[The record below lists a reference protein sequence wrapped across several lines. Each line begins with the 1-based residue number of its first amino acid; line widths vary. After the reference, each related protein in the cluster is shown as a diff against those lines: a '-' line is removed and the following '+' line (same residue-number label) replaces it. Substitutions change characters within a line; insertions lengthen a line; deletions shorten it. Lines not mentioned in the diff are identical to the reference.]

1 MARLGRLMIAAGLTL
16 FVGLGAVAVMA
27 AVLLTRLDARL
38 DRMPDVFTSLGHD
51 RPADTAE
58 STFLIH
64 IVDSQSGPAAAAQT
78 GRPDGTVLIAHVA
91 ESGPKATI
99 VALPSHAPST
109 AVGTAAGSGARPHL
123 GHLVA
128 TVEETTALHV
138 DHVAVLDLAAL
149 PTLVDA
155 IGGVDLPLPDS
166 KAYSDTPARQ
176 GFVRVDGA
184 QALAWVRGG
193 SGGPARVDRD
203 RTHRRLVVLSALV
216 HAQHHETLL
225 NPPALDRLLSAL
237 AASVRVDETLGTR
250 EVWQLAGRLAWLRS
264 KDVRFVTAPP
274 LVAESV
280 SSSAHVDE
288 RWAALWT
295 AVRSESLAAY
305 LRQHPE
311 DRFRWWAR

>member
-27 AVLLTRLDARL
+27 AVLVTRLDARL
-38 DRMPDVFTSLGHD
+38 DRMPDVFASLGHD

-64 IVDSQSGPAAAAQT
+64 VVDSQSGPAAAPQA
-78 GRPDGTVLIAHVA
+78 GRPDGTVLIAHFA

-109 AVGTAAGSGARPHL
+109 VAGTAAYSGARPHL

-128 TVEETTALHV
+128 TVEQTTALHV

-184 QALAWVRGG
+184 QALAWVRG
-193 SGGPARVDRD
+193 SSGPARVDHD
-203 RTHRRLVVLSALV
+203 RTHRRLVVLRALV
-216 HAQHHETLL
+216 HAQHQETLL

-237 AASVRVDETLGTR
+237 AAAVRVDETLGTGK
-250 EVWQLAGRLAWLRS
+250 VWQLAGRLAWLRS
-264 KDVRFVTAPP
+264 EDVRFITAPP
-274 LVAESV
+274 LVAEPV
-280 SSSAHVDE
+280 SSSAHADE
-288 RWAALWT
+288 RWAALWA

>member
-1 MARLGRLMIAAGLTL
+1 MARLGRLMIVAGLTL

-27 AVLLTRLDARL
+27 AVLVTRLDARL
-38 DRMPDVFTSLGHD
+38 DRMPDVFASLGHD

-64 IVDSQSGPAAAAQT
+64 VVDSQSGPAAAAQT

-109 AVGTAAGSGARPHL
+109 AVGTAADSGTRPHL

-128 TVEETTALHV
+128 TVEEITALHV

-176 GFVRVDGA
+176 GFVRVGGA
-184 QALAWVRGG
+184 QALAWMRGG

-216 HAQHHETLL
+216 HAQHQETLL

-237 AASVRVDETLGTR
+237 AAAVCVDETLGTGK
-250 EVWQLAGRLAWLRS
+250 VWQLAGRLAWLRS
-264 KDVRFVTAPP
+264 EDVRFVTAPP
-274 LVAESV
+274 LVAEPV
-280 SSSAHVDE
+280 SSSAHADE
-288 RWAALWT
+288 RWAALWA